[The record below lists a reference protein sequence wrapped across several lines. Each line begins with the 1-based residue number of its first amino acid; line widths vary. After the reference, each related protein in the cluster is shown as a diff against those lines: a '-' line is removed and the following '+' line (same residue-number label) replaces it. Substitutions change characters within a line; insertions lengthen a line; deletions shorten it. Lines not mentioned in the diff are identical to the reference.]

1 MRAQQTGSKQFVP
14 PEPEFAPLTLEGMAP
29 LGDCHARFEEQ
40 TISVFG
46 GLPGERVVA
55 RIVRYRRRRRR
66 FISGIVERV
75 LSPSPHRVAPP
86 CPIFGPCSGCQW
98 QHVSYDHQ
106 LTLKREAVENE
117 IRRYSELDGV
127 SVAPTIPSPQ
137 PFNYRNHARFTVRRG
152 GSLGFSNRITRRF
165 VPVDE
170 CMLMAPGVNYALAEL
185 QGKCAETT
193 QLSVRYGINTG
204 DYLVQP
210 TLQNPDIDLSSG
222 QTHYLEE
229 LLGHRFRVASPS
241 FFQVNTRQAERMAEL
256 VRDRLELTGTETLL
270 DAYAGVGTFA
280 VLLAG
285 DAGRVIAVEES
296 SAAVRDAALNAE
308 SVSNVEFV
316 EAKTEHALETL
327 VTPVD
332 AVILD
337 PPRSGCDH
345 RVLAA
350 LARLSPRRV
359 VYVSCDPSTLA
370 RDLAIL
376 AGGGMSVLRVEPLDM
391 FPQTYHVET
400 VATLDGR
407 AVCA

>member
-1 MRAQQTGSKQFVP
+1 MRVQQTGPKHFAP
-14 PEPEFAPLTLEGMAP
+14 AEPEYATLTLEGMAP
-29 LGDCHARFEEQ
+29 LGDCYARFEEQ
-40 TISVFG
+40 TINVFG

-66 FISGIVERV
+66 FVSALVERV

-86 CPIFGPCSGCQW
+86 CPLFGPCSGCQW
-98 QHVSYDHQ
+98 QHVSYDYQ
-106 LTLKREAVENE
+106 LTLKRESVENE
-117 IRRYSELDGV
+117 IRRYPELDGV

-137 PFNYRNHARFTVRRG
+137 PFNYRNHARFTARRG

-170 CMLMAPGVNYALAEL
+170 CMLMTPGINDALAEL

-210 TLQNPDIDLSSG
+210 TLQNPDIGLSSG
-222 QTHYLEE
+222 QTHYTEE

-241 FFQVNTRQAERMAEL
+241 FFQVNTHQAERMANL

-285 DAGRVIAVEES
+285 EAGRVIAVEES
-296 SAAVRDAALNAE
+296 SAAVRDAMLNAE
-308 SVSNVEFV
+308 GADNVEFV
-316 EAKTEHALETL
+316 EAKTEDALETL
-327 VTPVD
+327 DTSVD

-337 PPRSGCDH
+337 PPRSGCA
-345 RVLAA
+345 VSTLTA
-350 LARLSPRRV
+350 LARLAPRRV

-376 AGGGMSVLRVEPLDM
+376 AGCGMVALGVEPLDM
-391 FPQTYHVET
+391 FPQTHHIEA

-407 AVCA
+407 GAGV